1 MSGTESQTENWL
13 SLSKAAKLFNVHPT
27 TLRRWADQGEIQY
40 MLTPGGHRRFSER
53 MVNQFLSSSL
63 QTQAL
68 VPAAEAWVEKAM
80 VRTRRD
86 IQKQENVSWLALADQ
101 DYREQ
106 HRALGRKLMG
116 LTLQYISGNGGS
128 EHLLDEA
135 RKIGREYGRIG
146 RLRNMPLTV
155 ALEASIFFRDRLIE
169 VALELPESTHIRA
182 DENIR
187 LMNRINTLLNAVH
200 LSVAKMYETV

>member
-1 MSGTESQTENWL
+1 MTENEIGTDNWL

-27 TLRRWADQGEIQY
+27 TLRRWADKGEVPY

-53 MVNQFLSSSL
+53 DVQQFLNASK
-63 QTQAL
+63 QIQPM
-68 VPAAEAWVEKAM
+68 VPAAQAWVEKAM
-80 VRTRRD
+80 NRTRRD
-86 IQKQENVSWLALADQ
+86 IQQQQDATWLVQADQ

-106 HRALGRKLMG
+106 HRMLGRKLMG

-128 EHLLDEA
+128 EHLLEEA

-146 RLRNMPLTV
+146 RLRNMPLTA
-155 ALEASIFFRDRLIE
+155 ALEASMFFRDRLIE
-169 VALELPESTHIRA
+169 VALELPDSTHIRP

-200 LSVAKMYETV
+200 LAVAAMYEA